1 MMENVFLKL
10 LNMSIAAGWLVLAII
25 LLRLILKKAPRAI
38 LCVLWGIVGIRLIL
52 PVSLE
57 SVLSLIPSAET
68 VPEDIGYAANPA
80 IASGISAVNSIVNP
94 LLQTSLAPDPTYIS
108 SVNPMQIVLFVAA
121 WVWIIDMVGMLLY
134 SLISYF
140 RIVRKVREAVPMKE
154 NIWVCDHI
162 DTPFILGVFRP
173 RIYLPSSMSETDEE
187 YVIAHEK
194 AHLSRRDHWWK
205 PIGFL
210 LLTVYW
216 FNPLLWVAYVLLCR
230 DIEVACDQKV
240 IRDMGIDIKKPYS
253 EALINCSVPRKMI
266 SACPLAF
273 GEVGI
278 KSRIQSVLSYKKP
291 AFWLIL
297 VAIATCAVVSVCFLT
312 DPVSVSVT
320 DLEDTRGEMLLSNDT
335 QTVRF
340 VYGDYYYE
348 TPFSEDIEKKL
359 NAIKVKPEPVDEIT
373 TELLFEPFYKIIIDG
388 ENQLCFNSD
397 LTECWL
403 NGNVRPYSVYGIKD
417 PAYVKDF
424 LKDYVPTLSIS
435 DFDDYT
441 HMGGSLDGS
450 RRYFYATVLNVSE
463 DYTYIEVLP
472 ATGTLE
478 SDYTANGALLLVYTA
493 LMSASIPELKIGN
506 AVCVIYNGLVAESSP
521 AVTLY
526 GHSITKMGINT
537 GLTQEITYWDSI
549 LYDIDGDGELEACTL
564 GFGPTSGL
572 STFTFS
578 ASSDK
583 GKEYYNCFW
592 SDAYNSLHFK
602 ELFRKLYIRA
612 FPQASSEK
620 YDLFEVSIE
629 NGNIILTQADYKVD
643 AQGNCAE
650 ISIGL
655 GERLAYWGKQGV
667 DSN

>member
-10 LNMSIAAGWLVLAII
+10 LNMSITAGWLVLAIV

-38 LCVLWGIVGIRLIL
+38 LCVLWGIVGIRLLL
-52 PVSLE
+52 PFSFE

-68 VPEDIGYAANPA
+68 VPEDIGFAANPA
-80 IASGISAVNSIVNP
+80 IFSGVSAVNSVVNP
-94 LLQTSLAPDPTYIS
+94 LLSSSLSPDPAQLT
-108 SVNPMQIVLFVAA
+108 SVNPMQVLLFVAS
-121 WVWIIDMVGMLLY
+121 WVWVFGMAGMLLY
-134 SLISYF
+134 SLISYL
-140 RIVRKVREAVPMKE
+140 RILRKVREAVPMKG
-154 NIWVCDHI
+154 NILACDHI

-173 RIYLPSSMSETDEE
+173 RIYLPSSMNETDAE

-194 AHLSRRDHWWK
+194 AHLLRRDHWWK
-205 PIGFL
+205 PFGFL

-216 FNPLLWVAYVLLCR
+216 FNPILWVAYVLLCR

-240 IRDMGIDIKKPYS
+240 IRNMGTDIKKPYS
-253 EALINCSVPRKMI
+253 EALINCSIPRRMI

-278 KSRIQSVLSYKKP
+278 KSRIKSVLSYKKP
-291 AFWLIL
+291 SFWLIL
-297 VAIATCAVVSVCFLT
+297 IAAGSCVAIAVCFLT

-320 DLEDTRGEMLLSNDT
+320 DLEDTRGEMLLSDDA

-340 VYGDYYYE
+340 VHGNYYYE
-348 TPFSEDIEKKL
+348 APFSEDIEKKL
-359 NAIKVKPEPVDEIT
+359 KAIKVKPEPVGEIT
-373 TELLFEPFYKIIIDG
+373 IEPMFEPFYKIIIDG

-397 LTECWL
+397 LSECWL
-403 NGNVRPYSVYGIKD
+403 NGNVRPYLVYGIKD

-435 DFDDYT
+435 DFDDHT

-472 ATGTLE
+472 AAGTLE
-478 SDYTANGALLLVYTA
+478 SDYTANGTPLLVYTA
-493 LMSASIPELKIGN
+493 LMSAPIPELKIGN

-583 GKEYYNCFW
+583 GKEYYNCFR
-592 SDAYNSLHFK
+592 SAAYNSLHFK
-602 ELFRKLYIRA
+602 ELFGKLYVRA

-629 NGNIILTQADYKVD
+629 DGNIILTQADYKVD

-650 ISIGL
+650 INIGL
-655 GERLAYWGKQGV
+655 GERLGYWGKQGV
-667 DSN
+667 DN